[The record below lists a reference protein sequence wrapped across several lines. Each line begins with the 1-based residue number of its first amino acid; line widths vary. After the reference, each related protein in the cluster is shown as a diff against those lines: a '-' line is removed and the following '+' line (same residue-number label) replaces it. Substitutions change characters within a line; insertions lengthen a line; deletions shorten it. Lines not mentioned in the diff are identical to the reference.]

1 MTRFTR
7 VMGLALALVLIDVDF
22 RAAEA
27 ARSEPTA
34 EPESLHKR
42 FPKNHRARPL
52 SAEPVPRRGAQRD
65 LPFETL
71 RMLSTGMTPIEIL
84 SRAGRPHYTFKYS
97 RVNRWV
103 YASTDN
109 WIVEVIFHAGRVIE
123 VKWSKP

>member
-1 MTRFTR
+1 
-7 VMGLALALVLIDVDF
+7 MGRIAMVLVLGGSLGIFGADLVH
-22 RAAEA
+22 AAHRPEFSHRSKSPA
-27 ARSEPTA
+27 YQEKGARDSKGHSVGEI
-34 EPESLHKR
+34 S
-42 FPKNHRARPL
+42 
-52 SAEPVPRRGAQRD
+52 
-65 LPFETL
+65 FETL
-71 RMLSTGMTPIEIL
+71 RMLSTGMTPMEVL